1 VRITMENCG
10 NIKIGD
16 LQLKPGTANIKYGCP
31 GTGKTVLA
39 KALQAFI
46 CDDAAQK
53 RELQPVAGQEE
64 QLSPELFGYES
75 LTSVACFDRLFVERF
90 IWKPCERAGV
100 AFELIVK
107 SLKQVNRG
115 VPCNIPVLIKE
126 SLEQINIVLKA
137 LEYPFRVWIDEGNGE
152 DSPLNQVVLKRV
164 EKIEEETGNA
174 APKEVSEC
182 LRLIIAFMVFRRYV
196 VKMAPSLILI
206 DELDME
212 YPKNELYVMLLAMFF
227 WENGFKGKTTLYLT
241 RNLYVITDC
250 MYYLREEFVP
260 VPYVTCMTN
269 SGGELTEKQI
279 IPEYINS
286 FGGWA
291 ATHVEDAI
299 DTFHRLIFLK
309 RSLTYYAPHSLGW
322 AMLRSLFN
330 GLKIP
335 VYHTMGAEVERPMK
349 QEEYQNA
356 QKELQEYIP
365 GFDYK
370 TELKKRRSM
379 EKMYE
384 LYHMSGSSYEKLMI
398 YQMIF
403 PKNKRESIVQEYIMN
418 IFAEEEERL
427 LQIDPVKVN
436 LIPLE
441 IIECCDREMEKLKKK

>member
-1 VRITMENCG
+1 MRITMENCG

-46 CDDAAQK
+46 CDDAVQK
-53 RELQPVAGQEE
+53 EALQPVNGQEE

-75 LTSVACFDRLFVERF
+75 LTSVACFDRSFVERF
-90 IWKPCERAGV
+90 VWKPCGRADV
-100 AFELIVK
+100 AFQLAVK
-107 SLKQVNRG
+107 SVKQRNRG

-126 SLEQINIVLKA
+126 SLEEINTALKS
-137 LEYPFRVWIDEGNGE
+137 LEYPLRVWIEKGDGE
-152 DSPLNQVVLKRV
+152 NSPLNQVVLKRV
-164 EKIEEETGNA
+164 ATIEKTEKAESKAI
-174 APKEVSEC
+174 SEC
-182 LRLIIAFMVFRRYV
+182 LKLVIAFMVFRRYA

-212 YPKNELYVMLLAMFF
+212 YPKNELYIMLLAMFF

-241 RNLYVITDC
+241 RNRYVITDC
-250 MYYLREEFVP
+250 MYYLWEEFVS
-260 VPYVTCMTN
+260 VPYVTCMKN
-269 SGGELTEKQI
+269 SEGELTEEQI
-279 IPEYINS
+279 FPEYINS

-291 ATHVEDAI
+291 AIHAEDAI

-309 RSLTYYAPHSLGW
+309 RSLSFSAPYSLGW
-322 AMLRSLFN
+322 AMVRSLFD
-330 GLKIP
+330 GLKTP
-335 VYHTMGAEVERPMK
+335 VYHTMGAGAERPMK

-356 QKELQEYIP
+356 QKEVQEYVP
-365 GFDYK
+365 EFDYK
-370 TELKKRRSM
+370 TELKKRRSTQ
-379 EKMYE
+379 KMYE
-384 LYHMSGSSYEKLMI
+384 VYHMSGSAYEKLMI
-398 YQMIF
+398 YQMLF
-403 PKNKRESIVQEYIMN
+403 PKNKRETVVQEYITN
-418 IFAEEEERL
+418 IFAEEEENV